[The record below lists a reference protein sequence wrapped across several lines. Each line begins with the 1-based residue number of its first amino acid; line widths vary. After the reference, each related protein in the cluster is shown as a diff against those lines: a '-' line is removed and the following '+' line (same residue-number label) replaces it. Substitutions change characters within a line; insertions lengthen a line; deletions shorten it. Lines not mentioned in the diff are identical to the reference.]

1 MKYKIEFFDFWHL
14 GSGVSAGATLD
25 ALVIKDING
34 IPYVPAKTMKGI
46 LREMVEVIDEEK
58 AKIIFGQ
65 EGSNQAK
72 SYFSNA
78 TLQEEEQKAL
88 RANPSLKKHLYDK
101 ITSTKID
108 KKSGLALD
116 NTLREIEVVVPLTLY
131 GEIESQETAL
141 LKKAM
146 QMVKQIGL
154 NRNRGLGRCQISEV
168 KDAN

>member
-25 ALVIKDING
+25 ALVIKDTDG
-34 IPYVPAKTMKGI
+34 LPYVPAKTIKGI

-78 TLQEEEQKAL
+78 TLQEEEQKVL
-88 RANPSLKKHLYDK
+88 RANPSLKKHFYDK

-108 KKSGLALD
+108 TQSGLALD
-116 NTLREIEVVVPLTLY
+116 KTLREIEVVVPLTLY
-131 GEIESQETAL
+131 GEIESDEEEVL
-141 LKKAM
+141 HKAM
-146 QMVKQIGL
+146 KMIKQIGL

>member
-14 GSGVSAGATLD
+14 GSGVSAGAALD
-25 ALVIKDING
+25 ALVVKDADG
-34 IPYVPAKTMKGI
+34 LPYVPAKTIKGV
-46 LREMVEVIDEEK
+46 LREMVEVIDNEK
-58 AKIIFGQ
+58 AKVIFGQ

-78 TLQEEEQKAL
+78 TLQEKEKQVLIAE
-88 RANPSLKKHLYDK
+88 PSLKKHLYDK

-108 KKSGLALD
+108 KESGLALD
-116 NTLREIEVVVPLTLY
+116 KTLREIEVVVPLTLY
-131 GEIESQETAL
+131 GEIECDDEEVL
-141 LKKAM
+141 NKAM
-146 QMVKQIGL
+146 QMIKQIGL